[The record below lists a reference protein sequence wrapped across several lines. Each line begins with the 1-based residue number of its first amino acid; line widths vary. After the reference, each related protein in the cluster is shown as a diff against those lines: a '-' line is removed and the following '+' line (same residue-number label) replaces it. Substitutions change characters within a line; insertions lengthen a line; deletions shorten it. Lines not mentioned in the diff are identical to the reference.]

1 MRLQGRCGQDS
12 HFQRQLMALR
22 KQNQVKQ
29 ARSKKYSLFWKSW
42 VSLKKN
48 VRLPAA
54 VKGRPHHKNKKEK
67 KKEEEEKET
76 QNHDHLNA

>member
-1 MRLQGRCGQDS
+1 MDKTVTSNGSSWLSERN
-12 HFQRQLMALR
+12 
-22 KQNQVKQ
+22 NQVKQ
-29 ARSKKYSLFWKSW
+29 ARAEEVFVIWKSW

-54 VKGRPHHKNKKEK
+54 VKGRPHHKHTKEK
-67 KKEEEEKET
+67 KKEEKET